1 MTVEMVKEL
10 VDALERITEILA
22 DIPLDEDVQVRA
34 IEAYAESKNLIT
46 RAKLSLRNS
55 RNP

>member
-1 MTVEMVKEL
+1 MTIEMVKEL

-46 RAKLSLRNS
+46 RAKLSLGDAWDS
-55 RNP
+55 